1 MRSKASASFLKKRS
15 KKLFLMLGHW
25 LWRGHRPSLIRHA
38 GEGATGRLP
47 RHPRLFCGAWIKH
60 FCYVDRKVV
69 DTGLRRHDAL
79 FAGDRQTLKAFS

>member
-25 LWRGHRPSLIRHA
+25 LWRGHRPSL
-38 GEGATGRLP
+38 T
-47 RHPRLFCGAWIKH
+47 
-60 FCYVDRKVV
+60 
-69 DTGLRRHDAL
+69 RHDAL